1 MDDASQQAASR
12 YSRSLARL
20 GAQRLR
26 GGAQPTPHQ
35 HAHGTPD
42 NRDHEL
48 HDAPLPALLPAQ
60 SLHFAVP
67 HGQTFTWRLA
77 ADSLL
82 RVYGAQI
89 WVTRARSPYDHWLN
103 PGETLRLARGE
114 RIWLS
119 TETDTP
125 ARVTLTSAWRPR
137 SALLRSAFLRLAAWP
152 FLLARGR

>member
-20 GAQRLR
+20 GAQRSR
-26 GGAQPTPHQ
+26 GGAHSTP
-35 HAHGTPD
+35 HGTPG

-48 HDAPLPALLPAQ
+48 HDALLPTPLPAQ

-67 HGQTFTWRLA
+67 QGQTFTWRLA

-82 RVYGAQI
+82 RVYGAQV

-119 TETDTP
+119 TDADAP

-137 SALLRSAFLRLAAWP
+137 SGVLSAFARLAAWP

>member
-20 GAQRLR
+20 GAQRSR
-26 GGAQPTPHQ
+26 GGAQPTRHPHVN
-35 HAHGTPD
+35 GTTPG

-48 HDAPLPALLPAQ
+48 HDAPLPAQ

-67 HGQTFTWRLA
+67 QGQTFTWRLA

-103 PGETLRLARGE
+103 PGDTLRLTRGE

-125 ARVTLTSAWRPR
+125 ARVTLTSEWRPR
-137 SALLRSAFLRLAAWP
+137 SALLRRAFLRLAAWP